1 MQRSLHICKAILI
14 WYILYTLTLYST
26 HSDVSVDYHYV
37 VRCGDYDGFV
47 LESFQL
53 RGPHH
58 SYTWHSSNS
67 GHLDFSFRRKF
78 IGKRVLYCA
87 SHTAQFNI
95 FLLTIHGDVHPHPGP
110 RHNTPNAVNTSQH
123 GVFLPSVARSN
134 TNSSLSVFYIN
145 ARSIVNKRSLLNLEL
160 ATYTYDIVI
169 LTETHLDNTIAD
181 REIFPRGYTVFRRD
195 RELQG
200 RHGGGIL
207 IAAKD
212 SIKAFPR
219 SDLPT
224 TSSELLFVDIV
235 LPNRKKLTLGVFYRP
250 PYNDLKPLED
260 LKLVLNEISQSELI
274 LVGDFNLCSID
285 WANVRALE
293 NSAKCELLLDI
304 VQDNFLTQL
313 VKSPTRG
320 NNILDLVLVTSPD
333 TVENISVGAPFSDH
347 NSITFSILAS
357 PYVSRKSCKLQYC
370 YAKADWTKLRD
381 LLCYIPWHCAFL
393 DVDIDN
399 NWTAWSDLFFTAID
413 ECIPKRKK
421 SAKRHAPWITNDL
434 IKLCRRK
441 KSLYKKAKKWGR
453 VNDWTEY
460 CALNNSLKKA
470 CNSARR
476 QHIQNIAQDLQI
488 NGNPKSFWS
497 YVNFIRKGTNDLVAL

>member
-1 MQRSLHICKAILI
+1 MR
-14 WYILYTLTLYST
+14 
-26 HSDVSVDYHYV
+26 
-37 VRCGDYDGFV
+37 
-47 LESFQL
+47 
-53 RGPHH
+53 
-58 SYTWHSSNS
+58 
-67 GHLDFSFRRKF
+67 
-78 IGKRVLYCA
+78 
-87 SHTAQFNI
+87 
-95 FLLTIHGDVHPHPGP
+95 GDVHPNPGP
-110 RHNTPNAVNTSQH
+110 RHDTPNAVNTSQH
-123 GVFLPSVARSN
+123 DASLPSVACSN
-134 TNSSLSVFYIN
+134 TYSSLSVFYAN
-145 ARSIVNKRSLLNLEL
+145 ARSIVNKRNLLNLEL
-160 ATYTYDIVI
+160 ATDLYDIII

-200 RHGGGIL
+200 HHGGGIL
-207 IAAKD
+207 IATRD
-212 SIKAFPR
+212 PIKAFPR

-224 TSSELLFVDIV
+224 ISSELHFVDIV
-235 LPNRKKLTLGVFYRP
+235 LPKRKKLTLGVFYRP
-250 PYNDLKPLED
+250 PNNDLKPLED
-260 LKLVLNEISQSELI
+260 LKLVLNEISQSDLI

-285 WANVRALE
+285 WSNVRALE

-313 VKSPTRG
+313 VKSPTRE

-333 TVENISVGAPFSDH
+333 IIENVSVGAPFSDH
-347 NSITFSILAS
+347 NSITFSILGS
-357 PYVSRKSCKLQYC
+357 PYERRESHKLYYS
-370 YAKADWTKLRD
+370 YANANWAKLRD

-393 DVDIDN
+393 DDDIDN
-399 NWTAWSDLFFTAID
+399 NWTAWSDLLFTAID

-421 SAKRHAPWITNDL
+421 SARRHAPWITSDL

-488 NGNPKSFWS
+488 HGNPKSFWS
-497 YVNFIRKGTNDLVAL
+497 YVNSFRKGTNDLVALKENNTTLMDDLSINEFVFFRRVYL